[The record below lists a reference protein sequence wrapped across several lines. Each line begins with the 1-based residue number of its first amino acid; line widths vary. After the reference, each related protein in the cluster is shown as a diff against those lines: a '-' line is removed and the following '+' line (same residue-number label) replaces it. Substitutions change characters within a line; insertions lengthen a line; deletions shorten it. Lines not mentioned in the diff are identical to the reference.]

1 MGIQKDIAKL
11 VANLPSKEEA
21 PSHPNLDAIRIWV
34 EGLESDEFEQG
45 QGRLAMCEL
54 VRDDLGG
61 GLRRTNKR
69 LCCLGVASE
78 LAIRN
83 GVGITTIEH
92 RNPGDN
98 KIIFEYDGEV
108 DFLPTPVQRWL
119 GIGVNNPTLKV
130 ILEDGTV
137 IYRRA
142 SDLNDGDA
150 DGPSVN
156 DGPTESLPQ
165 FTYQQIAKA
174 LRDTYL
180 AGEAHEETK

>member
-1 MGIQKDIAKL
+1 MGIQKGYEKL
-11 VANLPSKEEA
+11 VANLPRKEEV
-21 PSHPNLDAIRIWV
+21 PSRPNLDAIRTWV

-54 VRDDLGG
+54 VRNESDG

-83 GVGITTIEH
+83 GVDVEIIEH
-92 RNPGDN
+92 RDPDNN
-98 KIIFEYDGEV
+98 KIIFEYDDEGY
-108 DFLPTPVQRWL
+108 FLPVSVQRWL
-119 GIGVNNPTLKV
+119 GIGVNNPTLNV
-130 ILEDGTV
+130 TLEDGTV

-150 DGPSVN
+150 DGPSIE
-156 DGPTESLPQ
+156 GEPTGSLLQ
-165 FTYQQIAKA
+165 FTYRQIAQA

-180 AGEAHEETK
+180 KEANEESK